1 MLLVVVPQSLFITQ
15 SYGRTRGQGEGRIED
30 RKTRESHESCTSSQV
45 KSSQVKFKMAVA
57 NPPPL
62 VPLAGASDREG
73 RTRRNRHHCG

>member
-1 MLLVVVPQSLFITQ
+1 MNEQIPQS
-15 SYGRTRGQGEGRIED
+15 YV
-30 RKTRESHESCTSSQV
+30 KSSQV

-73 RTRRNRHHCG
+73 RTRRNWHHCALDMYLCSPESGHRGQPSSPSSCS